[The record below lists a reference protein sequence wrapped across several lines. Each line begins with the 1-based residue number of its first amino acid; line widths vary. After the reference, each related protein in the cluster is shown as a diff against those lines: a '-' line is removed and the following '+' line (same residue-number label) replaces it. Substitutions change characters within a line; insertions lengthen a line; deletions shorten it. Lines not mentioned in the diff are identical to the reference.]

1 MYYLIEMTSAP
12 YLYLTDKDFEKILQK
27 VTFTQAANIAKQIA
41 ETTTNVAM
49 MAKKSSQRL
58 MALNQVLIR
67 SVSTMERKVTKLII
81 AILPS

>member
-1 MYYLIEMTSAP
+1 MTSAP

-81 AILPS
+81 AILPSWTK